1 MVLVVEVVVVLV
13 PVTVVFEGV
22 IVAIV
27 AAVAAEEVPADA
39 VIQGATVVPRR
50 TESSM
55 AQCAQNA
62 T

>member
-13 PVTVVFEGV
+13 PAIVDFVAV

-27 AAVAAEEVPADA
+27 AAVAAEKVPADA
-39 VIQGATVVPRR
+39 VVQGATVVPRR

-55 AQCAQNA
+55 AQCAHNA